1 MKKIVVFF
9 AFLVVAHVSV
19 SQDRVRLYPAKAP
32 GSESWNWTEAVV
44 EDPRSGRIVY
54 NVVDPE
60 LLIFR
65 APKEKAN
72 GTAIVIAP
80 GGAFHILSIDNE
92 GIEVAKRLNELGIT
106 AFVLKYRVVHSLTD
120 NPFQEL
126 MPLMNDFKKLD
137 EINAP
142 VVEMATM
149 DGIEAMKYVRKRATE
164 YSIDPKKV
172 GFMGFSAG
180 GTLTMSV
187 LLSAP
192 QDQKPNFI
200 APIYLY
206 GPAVI
211 GHQMPST
218 STPIFVA
225 VATDDQLGFVP
236 HSLTLYQKWMT
247 EKMPAELH
255 VYEKGGHGFGIRPH
269 GTTSD
274 HWFSDFENWLRAR
287 KLI

>member
-1 MKKIVVFF
+1 MRNLLFFLLCAVAMQGVF
-9 AFLVVAHVSV
+9 A
-19 SQDRVRLYPAKAP
+19 QEKVRLYPGKAP
-32 GSESWNWTEAVV
+32 GSEQWNWTEAVV

-60 LLIFR
+60 LLIYR
-65 APKEKAN
+65 APKDKAN
-72 GTAIVIAP
+72 GTSIIVAP

-92 GIEVAKRLNELGIT
+92 GIDVAKRLNELGIT
-106 AFVLKYRVVHSLTD
+106 AFVIKYRVVHSVTN

-126 MPLMNDFKKLD
+126 MPLMSDFKKLD
-137 EINAP
+137 QINAP
-142 VVEMATM
+142 VVEMATR
-149 DGIEAMKYVRKRATE
+149 DGIEAMKYVQQHAAELAVDATR
-164 YSIDPKKV
+164 I

-187 LLSAP
+187 LMSAP
-192 QDQKPNFI
+192 MELKPNFI

-211 GHQMPST
+211 GNTMPT
-218 STPIFVA
+218 QQTPIFLA

-236 HSLTLYQKWMT
+236 HSIDLYQKWMT
-247 EKMPAELH
+247 AKMPCELH
-255 VYEKGGHGFGIRPH
+255 IFEKGGHGFGIRPK
-269 GTTSD
+269 GTSSD
-274 HWFSDFENWLRAR
+274 QWFSDFENWLRAR